1 MERVSIKIKPRKG
14 GSSGEELAAQAIAHH
29 RQGNFG
35 VAERLYRN
43 ILAGQ
48 PENFAAL
55 HLLGML
61 LHQRGKSDAAIPFLE
76 RAIRLK
82 GDDAEMHS
90 NLGVA
95 LAEAKRFEEA
105 VASYRRALA
114 LEPQLA
120 GVHSNLG
127 IALAALKRFDEAI
140 ASYRRALELAPENAE
155 ALNNLGLALL
165 DVGNAEEAAR
175 SFRAALAIRPD
186 WSLALVNLGNA
197 LTALKAYPEAIAAF
211 DAALKQDPG
220 HGYARALRM
229 FLKRQICG
237 WRDHDEELHA
247 LTDRGGSW
255 RKDRDLPS
263 PFMLLPLTDDP
274 RLQLDCA
281 KVYAAQY
288 QVAAS
293 GFRPGSARRGSGDK
307 IRLAYLSPDF
317 RQHATSILLADLIES
332 HDRGRFEVSAIS
344 YGPDDESPMRRRM
357 SEAFDRFIDVRTMS
371 DGEAARRMREME
383 IDVAI
388 DLSGYTT
395 HARTR
400 ILAQRP
406 APIQVSYLAYPG
418 TTGAE
423 WIDYLIT
430 DRFLTPPELQ
440 PLFTE
445 KFAFLP
451 DCFQVNSLREA
462 AERTPSREECGLPT
476 AGFVFCSFNNSYKIA
491 PALFAVWMRLLSQVR
506 GSVLWLLGENAWAS
520 DNLRREAAERG
531 VDPARLVFAPRAPY
545 PEHLARHRHAD
556 LFLDTLP
563 YNAATTASDAL
574 WAGVPL
580 LTCPGRSFVSRIAG
594 SLLSAVPLPELIAP
608 SLEHYEARALRLA
621 THPTELRA
629 IRQALERGKTERL
642 FNPPRFRQHIEAAYA
657 RMWESW
663 RRGERPRSFAVE
675 TIPD

>member
-1 MERVSIKIKPRKG
+1 VSIKIKPRKG
-14 GSSGEELAAQAIAHH
+14 GASGQELAAQAIAHH

-35 VAERLYRN
+35 VAERIYRS
-43 ILAGQ
+43 IVAGQ

-61 LHQRGKSDAAIPFLE
+61 LHQRGKAEAAVPFLE

-82 GDDAEMHS
+82 ADDAEMHS

-95 LAEAKRFEEA
+95 LSEAKRFEEA
-105 VASYRRALA
+105 VASYHRALA
-114 LEPQLA
+114 LEPNLA

-127 IALAALKRFDEAI
+127 VALAALKRFDEAI

-165 DVGNAEEAAR
+165 DIGNAEEAAR
-175 SFRAALAIRPD
+175 SFRTALAVRPE
-186 WSLALVNLGNA
+186 WSVALVNLGNA
-197 LTALKAYPEAIAAF
+197 LTALKLYPDAIQAF
-211 DAALKQDPG
+211 DAALKHDPE
-220 HGYARALRM
+220 HGYARALRL
-229 FLKRQICG
+229 FLKRQICD
-237 WRDHDEELHA
+237 WSDHDEERRITA
-247 LTDRGGSW
+247 EKGGGW

-263 PFMLLPLTDDP
+263 PFMILPLTDDP
-274 RLQLDCA
+274 RVQLECA
-281 KVYAAQY
+281 RAYAAQY
-288 QVAAS
+288 EVAS
-293 GFRPGSARRGSGDK
+293 SSFRPGAPRRAGRDK

-317 RQHATSILLADLIES
+317 RQHATSILLADLIEA
-332 HDRGRFEVSAIS
+332 HDRDRFEVTAIS
-344 YGPDDESPMRRRM
+344 YGPDDGSAMRRRM
-357 SEAFDRFIDVRTMS
+357 AEAFDRFVDVRTMS
-371 DGEAARRMREME
+371 DGEAARGMRELE
-383 IDVAI
+383 IDIAV

-406 APIQVSYLAYPG
+406 APIQVGYLAYPG
-418 TTGAE
+418 TTGSA

-430 DRFLTPPELQ
+430 DRFLTPPDLQ
-440 PLFTE
+440 PFFTE
-445 KFAFLP
+445 KFAVLP
-451 DCFQVNSLREA
+451 DCFQVNSFREP
-462 AERTPSREECGLPT
+462 AERTPAREECGLPP

-491 PALFAVWMRLLSQVR
+491 PELFAIWMRLLQHVP

-520 DNLRREAAERG
+520 ENLRREAAQLG
-531 VDPARLVFAPRAPY
+531 IDPARVVLAPRAPY
-545 PEHLARHRHAD
+545 AEHLGRHRHAD

-594 SLLSAVPLPELIAP
+594 SLLSTVPLPELIAP
-608 SLEHYEARALRLA
+608 SLEEYERRALHLA
-621 THPTELRA
+621 SHPAELRSLRHKLA
-629 IRQALERGKTERL
+629 EHKAERL
-642 FNPPRFRQHIEAAYA
+642 FNPRRFRQHIEAAYA

-663 RRGERPRSFAVE
+663 RRGERPRSFAIEAV
-675 TIPD
+675 PD